1 MKLGNPNDEIK
12 FDANYGT
19 VARYVVTLDGVPTL
33 AIQCDTA
40 DKDRVIKVLDAD
52 GTRCLTTKGRW
63 SLKTKLTEDADGLP
77 LGTETYVDRKSVYGY
92 VLPRL
97 HVLLGRL
104 LRTPVEC
111 ANCGTDAP

>member
-1 MKLGNPNDEIK
+1 MKLGNPKDEIK

-19 VARYVVTLDGVPTL
+19 VARYVVILDGEVTMV
-33 AIQCDTA
+33 IQCDTA
-40 DKDRVIKVLDAD
+40 DKDRVITILDVD
-52 GTRCLTTKGRW
+52 GYRSLPTKGRFNT
-63 SLKTKLTEDADGLP
+63 KTKILEDAEGAP
-77 LGTETYVDRKSVYGY
+77 LGTETYVDRKTVYGY

-111 ANCGTDAP
+111 GNCGS